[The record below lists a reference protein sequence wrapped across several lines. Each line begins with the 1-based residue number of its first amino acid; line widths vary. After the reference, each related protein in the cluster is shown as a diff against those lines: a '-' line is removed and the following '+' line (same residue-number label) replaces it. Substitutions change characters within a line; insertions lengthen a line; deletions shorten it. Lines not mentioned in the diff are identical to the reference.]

1 GDRVRRDRGDPVRR
15 TDAVHR
21 ARRPGRDRDHGRPA
35 PPAGDRRS
43 RGPTAPDRRRVPDP
57 GPGLD
62 RPTGAR
68 AHDHTRT
75 RARRA
80 TPLARPPPGWSR
92 APVHTP
98 PARRSTTPALA
109 RTLDPMPHTMR
120 DYLASL
126 SEEELASIIDN
137 AADAGAPI
145 RSLDE
150 LAQRLQHPGTVVR
163 ALQSGP
169 LPRIQLLE
177 AVTALGL
184 TLDPVS

>member
-1 GDRVRRDRGDPVRR
+1 
-15 TDAVHR
+15 
-21 ARRPGRDRDHGRPA
+21 
-35 PPAGDRRS
+35 
-43 RGPTAPDRRRVPDP
+43 
-57 GPGLD
+57 
-62 RPTGAR
+62 
-68 AHDHTRT
+68 
-75 RARRA
+75 
-80 TPLARPPPGWSR
+80 
-92 APVHTP
+92 
-98 PARRSTTPALA
+98 
-109 RTLDPMPHTMR
+109 MPHTMR
-120 DYLASL
+120 DWLASL

-184 TLDPVS
+184 TLDPVSLRMVLDTGGCSEEDHQA